1 MPSCRHVYRQDKSPH
16 VWRKSIAVRDIQTCV
31 AHGIALAPADQ
42 HDRHAGTRA
51 DLSELAMF
59 FALLGGFTVFGAL
72 GVVLG
77 PVAFATLG
85 AIVDTLREAA
95 PAVASTLS
103 TGSERAA

>member
-1 MPSCRHVYRQDKSPH
+1 
-16 VWRKSIAVRDIQTCV
+16 
-31 AHGIALAPADQ
+31 
-42 HDRHAGTRA
+42 
-51 DLSELAMF
+51 MF